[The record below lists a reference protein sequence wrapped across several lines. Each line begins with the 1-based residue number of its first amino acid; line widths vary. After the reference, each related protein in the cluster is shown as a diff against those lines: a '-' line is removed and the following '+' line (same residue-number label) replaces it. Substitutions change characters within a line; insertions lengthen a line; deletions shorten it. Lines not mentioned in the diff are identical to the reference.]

1 MDDFEEF
8 VRRNGLRQRPS
19 PRGKF
24 LAAAILFGALGL
36 WFGLLLY
43 LAR

>member
-19 PRGKF
+19 IRGKVV
-24 LAAAILFGALGL
+24 AATILFGALFL